1 MLKKSVSIFSTPNC
15 KIIFCLSTF
24 LLAKLAQSFLNNSYY
39 YSVNLLLH
47 DSVLCIMQ
55 HCSEF
60 YNKTIMKLIYYL
72 LLLTKL
78 NESKSQIIS
87 PNRNVLNGTLY
98 YTKEPRGALLK
109 PAMRP

>member
-1 MLKKSVSIFSTPNC
+1 
-15 KIIFCLSTF
+15 
-24 LLAKLAQSFLNNSYY
+24 
-39 YSVNLLLH
+39 
-47 DSVLCIMQ
+47 
-55 HCSEF
+55 
-60 YNKTIMKLIYYL
+60 MKLINYL

-87 PNRNVLNGTLY
+87 PNRNVLNGTLF

>member
-1 MLKKSVSIFSTPNC
+1 
-15 KIIFCLSTF
+15 
-24 LLAKLAQSFLNNSYY
+24 
-39 YSVNLLLH
+39 
-47 DSVLCIMQ
+47 MQ

-60 YNKTIMKLIYYL
+60 YNKTIMKLILNYL

-87 PNRNVLNGTLY
+87 PNRNVLNGTLFC
-98 YTKEPRGALLK
+98 TKEPRGALLK